1 MVPAVDQIQPELRS
15 CPHCAAQMPATAA
28 FCPGCGRSMLSAVHP
43 QGKVG
48 GLSENVAGG
57 LAYFTFLPAL
67 VFLLVDP
74 YKKSGFVR
82 FHSIQCLLAW
92 VVMIVVG
99 IALKLLAYL
108 FFIIPAFGP
117 LIVLLVDVTAALA
130 AIFVWIVLVVKALQG
145 ETFKLPWLGDLAESY
160 SVPG

>member
-1 MVPAVDQIQPELRS
+1 M
-15 CPHCAAQMPATAA
+15 HCALQA
-28 FCPGCGRSMLSAVHP
+28 

-67 VFLLVDP
+67 VFLLVEP

-92 VVMIVVG
+92 VAMIVVG
-99 IALKLLAYL
+99 VVLKLVGLL
-108 FFIIPAFGP
+108 LFIIPAFGP

-130 AIFVWIVLVVKALQG
+130 AIFLWLVLVVKALQG
-145 ETFKLPWLGDLAESY
+145 VTFKVPWLGDLAENY
-160 SVPG
+160 SSRS

>member
-1 MVPAVDQIQPELRS
+1 MPAMDQTQQELRS

-28 FCPGCGRSMLSAVHP
+28 FCPGCGRSMHSAVRA
-43 QGKVG
+43 GGNVG
-48 GLSENVAGG
+48 GLSENVAGA

-67 VFLLVDP
+67 VFLLLQP

-82 FHSIQCLLAW
+82 FHSMQCLLSWAAL
-92 VVMIVVG
+92 ILVG
-99 IALKLLAYL
+99 IGLKLVGLL
-108 FFIIPAFGP
+108 LFIIPAFGP

-130 AIFVWIVLVVKALQG
+130 AVFVWLVLMVKALQG

-160 SVPG
+160 SAPA